1 MCGLTEQKSADMIPR
16 LQLDIMPNK
25 NSSDMSRPQ
34 FFDFLDTI
42 ECENRSQKEMRRAA
56 MFNLPQNGRWKSF
69 SIIILA
75 AILMLMMTSGA
86 IGQGFI
92 GAKPKAKGSATDV
105 ISLQIELNQDYY
117 LPKEEISATVILT
130 NFSGQTLELGKTA
143 TWMNFEI
150 ENSEGRPELQE
161 RIIDASGEFE
171 LKSALRAKKRLDI
184 TKGFDL
190 FEPGVYQLTAFV
202 DIPDWGRVA
211 SSPKKFQI
219 LSGINYW
226 SRMFGAPSLEG
237 GNKIETRKYSLI
249 QAIYLKESKMYVRV
263 DSVTESKILSVFS
276 IGPMVSLSK
285 PSPQIDR
292 WNNLHV
298 LYQIGLNGYV
308 YNVISPDGEHLRRKY
323 YLKHATNFSYPQMY
337 PDAQGRIFVVGGTLQ
352 ERWDDVEH
360 KNAPP
365 AYPEPVTDVSQ
376 NSAPSDEENE

>member
-1 MCGLTEQKSADMIPR
+1 
-16 LQLDIMPNK
+16 
-25 NSSDMSRPQ
+25 MSRPQ
-34 FFDFLDTI
+34 LLDFRDSI
-42 ECENRSQKEMRRAA
+42 QRESREQKEMKKTGVLYQA
-56 MFNLPQNGRWKSF
+56 QCGRWKLLSNF
-69 SIIILA
+69 FLAIIFVLT
-75 AILMLMMTSGA
+75 MTSGA
-86 IGQGFI
+86 VGQGFI
-92 GAKPKAKGSATDV
+92 GAKPNSKGSATDV
-105 ISLQIELNQDYY
+105 ISLQIELNQEYY
-117 LPKEEISATVILT
+117 LPKESVTATVILT

-143 TWMNFEI
+143 TWMSFEI

-161 RIIDASGEFE
+161 RLIDASGEFE

-190 FEPGVYQLTAFV
+190 FEPDVYQLTAYV
-202 DIPDWGRVA
+202 DIPNWGRVA

-219 LSGINYW
+219 LAGINYW
-226 SRMFGAPSLEG
+226 SRMFGAPSSEE

-276 IGPMVSLSK
+276 LGPMVSLSK

-308 YNVISPDGEHLRRKY
+308 YNVISPDGEHLRRQY
-323 YLKHATNFSYPQMY
+323 YLKNAINFSYPQIY

-365 AYPEPVTDVSQ
+365 AYPEPITNESQ
-376 NSAPSDEENE
+376 NSLSDGNE

>member
-1 MCGLTEQKSADMIPR
+1 
-16 LQLDIMPNK
+16 
-25 NSSDMSRPQ
+25 MSRPQ
-34 FFDFLDTI
+34 FLDFFDANQREI
-42 ECENRSQKEMRRAA
+42 RSQKEMKRTGI
-56 MFNLPQNGRWKSF
+56 FNQAHLGRLKSF
-69 SIIILA
+69 PSALLA
-75 AILMLMMTSGA
+75 AIIVLMMTSGA

-92 GAKPKAKGSATDV
+92 GAKPNAKGSSTDV
-105 ISLQIELNQDYY
+105 ISLQIELNQEYY
-117 LPKEEISATVILT
+117 LPKESITATVILT

-143 TWMNFEI
+143 TWMSFEI

-184 TKGFDL
+184 TKGYDL
-190 FEPGVYQLTAFV
+190 FEPDVYQLTAYV
-202 DIPDWGRVA
+202 DIPNWGRVA

-219 LSGINYW
+219 LAGINYW
-226 SRMFGAPSLEG
+226 SRMFGAPSSED

-308 YNVISPDGEHLRRKY
+308 YNVISPDGEHLRRQY
-323 YLKHATNFSYPQMY
+323 FLKHAVNFSYPQMY
-337 PDAQGRIFVVGGTLQ
+337 PDAQGRIFLVGGTLQ

-365 AYPEPVTDVSQ
+365 AYPEPINDASQ
-376 NSAPSDEENE
+376 SSAPSDEENE